1 MTMTDP
7 IADLLTRIRN
17 ANQRRKSKVDIPSSR
32 LKLEIARI
40 LKEGAFVDNYTLLK
54 DNKQG
59 MLRIYLHYGPGK
71 TRVLRNL
78 KRISRPG
85 RRVYV
90 NADKVPKVLGG
101 MGVAV
106 ISTSQGVF
114 TDAQAREAGIGG
126 EVLCYIW

>member
-17 ANQRRKSKVDIPSSR
+17 ANQRRKSKVDVPSSR

-40 LKEGAFVDNYTLLK
+40 LKEEAFIDNYTLLK

-59 MLRIYLHYGPGK
+59 VLRIYLHYGPGK
-71 TRVLRNL
+71 ARVLRNL

-85 RRVYV
+85 RRAYV
-90 NADKVPKVLGG
+90 SSDQIPKVLGG
-101 MGVAV
+101 MGIAV
-106 ISTSQGVF
+106 LSTSRGVL
-114 TDAQAREAGIGG
+114 TDDQARRAGTGG

>member
-7 IADLLTRIRN
+7 IADYLTRIRN
-17 ANQRRKSKVDIPSSR
+17 ANQRRKSKVDVPSSR

-40 LKEGAFVDNYTLLK
+40 LKEEAFIDNYTLLK

-59 MLRIYLHYGPGK
+59 VLRIYLHYGPGK
-71 TRVLRNL
+71 ARVLRNL

-85 RRVYV
+85 RRAYV
-90 NADKVPKVLGG
+90 SSDQIPKVLGG
-101 MGVAV
+101 MGIAV
-106 ISTSQGVF
+106 LSTSRGVL
-114 TDAQAREAGIGG
+114 TDDQARRAGTGG